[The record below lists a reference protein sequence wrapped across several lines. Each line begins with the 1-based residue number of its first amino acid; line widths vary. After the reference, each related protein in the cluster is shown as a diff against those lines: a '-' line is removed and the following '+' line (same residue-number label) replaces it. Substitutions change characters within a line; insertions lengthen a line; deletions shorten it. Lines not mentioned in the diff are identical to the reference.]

1 MLTRLARHRKE
12 SDLPRVPSER
22 FKFARVRE
30 NPYRAVAQRLGL
42 AAFLLILLAMIT
54 FIGRDGYTDTAGGN
68 APLTFI
74 DALYYATV
82 TITTTGYGDIVPVTQ
97 SSRLVTTIVVT
108 PVRILFLVLL
118 VGTTLELVADRSRF
132 LYRLRSWKKDLHD
145 HVVVCGFGVKG
156 RSALEYLA
164 NHRSTLAAVVIDTS
178 EEALELANTM
188 EISGILGE
196 SSDPEI
202 LRAAEIPKAGI
213 VIVSLSTDELSILT
227 ILRVRELN
235 KKVKIVASCREE
247 SNVEL
252 LKRSGAT
259 EVIVSASSAGRI
271 LGMAAQAPEAA
282 KVVNEM
288 LTFGHGL
295 DINERTITT
304 AGETLNRDA
313 DETAIAVVRDENV
326 IRPGDDACLPLRP
339 GDQVIYIYQVKP
351 GAKENGSA
359 G

>member
-1 MLTRLARHRKE
+1 MARHRKE

-202 LRAAEIPKAGI
+202 LRAAEIP
-213 VIVSLSTDELSILT
+213 
-227 ILRVRELN
+227 
-235 KKVKIVASCREE
+235 
-247 SNVEL
+247 
-252 LKRSGAT
+252 
-259 EVIVSASSAGRI
+259 
-271 LGMAAQAPEAA
+271 
-282 KVVNEM
+282 
-288 LTFGHGL
+288 
-295 DINERTITT
+295 
-304 AGETLNRDA
+304 
-313 DETAIAVVRDENV
+313 
-326 IRPGDDACLPLRP
+326 
-339 GDQVIYIYQVKP
+339 
-351 GAKENGSA
+351 
-359 G
+359 